1 MTEMSEERFPAPGA
15 VALAA
20 DGSLLLGARRIP
32 LPASVS
38 PEARACL
45 AMPRVTLGECP
56 PLADKEAWRRRVA
69 QVDAGSEARVQQ
81 MLAAVGDRARVETR
95 TIAGVVVHVAVP
107 AEPHPSRGEWLRITV
122 HGGGLVYM
130 GGAFA
135 RAEAALVALQ
145 TGCEAWSV
153 DYRMPPD
160 HPYPAA
166 VDDVVEAYRAALAA
180 RVPGRIAISGASA
193 GGNVAAAAV
202 LKARDLGLPLP
213 GALGLFTP
221 ECDLTESGDSF
232 ATNRD
237 VDNVLPGPLPGEIAL
252 YADGADLRHPY
263 LSPLFG
269 DFTPGY
275 PPTQIQTGTR
285 DLFLSNSVR
294 MHRALRAAGVTAELH
309 VWEAMPHG
317 GFGPDAPESAEA
329 RREFTDFLDRH
340 LG

>member
-1 MTEMSEERFPAPGA
+1 MSEEPFPAPGEA
-15 VALAA
+15 ALAP

-38 PEARACL
+38 PQARAFL
-45 AMPRVTLGECP
+45 AMPRMTFGERP

-69 QVDAGSEARVQQ
+69 AMDIGSEARAQQ
-81 MLAAVGDRARVETR
+81 MLAVVGDRARVETR
-95 TIAGVVVHVAVP
+95 TIAGVVVHVATPV
-107 AEPHPSRGEWLRITV
+107 EPQPSRREWLRITV

-130 GGAFA
+130 GGSFA

-166 VDDVVEAYRAALAA
+166 VDDVVKVYRAALAA
-180 RVPGRIAISGASA
+180 RALGRIAISGASA
-193 GGNVAAAAV
+193 GGNLAAAAV

-237 VDNVLPGPLPGEIAL
+237 VDNVLPGPLPEEIAL

-275 PPTQIQTGTR
+275 PPTQVQTGTR
-285 DLFLSNSVR
+285 DLLLSNSVR
-294 MHRALRAAGVTAELH
+294 MHRALRAGGVAAELH

-329 RREFTDFLDRH
+329 RREFDAFLERY